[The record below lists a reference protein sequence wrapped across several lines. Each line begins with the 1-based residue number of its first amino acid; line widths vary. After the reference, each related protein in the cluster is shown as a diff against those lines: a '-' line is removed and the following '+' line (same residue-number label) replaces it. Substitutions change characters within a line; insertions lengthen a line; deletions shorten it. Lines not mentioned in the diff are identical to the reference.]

1 MKVFFGN
8 PATREEINNR
18 FERFFIKA
26 GSRWPWSYNRVKD
39 EHFKT
44 GGYPFPF
51 YLAYSA
57 NVLIAK
63 GYEVTACDGV
73 ALNLSDDEF
82 LSRVEQEKPD
92 IFIFETSMHAFRYDM
107 RLVERIKKLY
117 KNTITIVVG
126 PHPTGYAKE
135 LLKEFDQIDF
145 AIRGEYEF
153 AVLEL
158 LDCLKA
164 KEDFKLRNIKGIAF
178 REKNETIFV
187 HDEKAYINEINDL
200 PMPWFK
206 GFPEPKNNMLDIYG
220 DGINT
225 YKPAI
230 TLHSTRGCPY
240 KCNFCLWVQV
250 MYDNKKYRRFDPKRV
265 VDEMEYVVKEYGA
278 KEIYF
283 DEDNFCVHKKHV
295 ISLCE
300 EIKNRNL
307 NIKWSCMGD
316 AMTADEDM
324 IKAMSE
330 AGCIYMKFGVESG
343 NKEILKKIGKP
354 LDPDRAVLVSEWC
367 WKYGIMTHATFMF
380 GLTGETMKT
389 MEETL
394 DLANKIK
401 FDYAQA
407 SIATPFPGTRM
418 YQEAVEKGE
427 IDLHEKNENFDGTQ
441 SSVMRYSNNLK
452 SEDVVN
458 FRKKAIRSMIFNK
471 LKNLTWWKHA
481 IKHNIIKLKY
491 HGLSR
496 VLSPIRAYLNL

>member
-8 PATREEINNR
+8 PATRENINNR

-26 GSRWPWSYNRVKD
+26 GSRWPWSYNRAKD

-57 NVLIAK
+57 QILINQ
-63 GYEVTACDGV
+63 GYDVTACDGV
-73 ALNLSDDEF
+73 ALNLNDDQF
-82 LSRVEQEKPD
+82 LDRIVKEAPD
-92 IFIFETSMHAFRYDM
+92 IFIFETAMHAYRHDM
-107 RLVERIKKLY
+107 DLVKKIKEIDNKI
-117 KNTITIVVG
+117 ITIVVG
-126 PHPTGYAKE
+126 PHSTGYAKE
-135 LLKEFDQIDF
+135 LLEEFNQIDF
-145 AIRGEYEF
+145 AVRGEYEF
-153 AVLEL
+153 AVSEIVE
-158 LDCLKA
+158 CLKS
-164 KEDFKLRNIKGIAF
+164 KENFKLKNVDGVAF
-178 REKNETIFV
+178 REDNKSIFV
-187 HDEKAYINEINDL
+187 HSEKAYIDKINDL

-206 GFPEPKNNMLDIYG
+206 GFPEPKNNILDIYG

-240 KCNFCLWVQV
+240 KCDFCLWVQV

-307 NIKWSCMGD
+307 NVKWSCMGD
-316 AMTADEDM
+316 AMTADEEM
-324 IKAMSE
+324 IKAMGE

-354 LDPDRAVLVSEWC
+354 LDPERAVLVSEWC

-380 GLTGETMKT
+380 GLTSETKETMQ
-389 MEETL
+389 ETL
-394 DLANKIK
+394 DLANRIK

-418 YQEAVEKGE
+418 YQKALENNE
-427 IDLHEKNENFDGTQ
+427 IDQRYGNEKFDGTQ
-441 SSVMRYSNNLK
+441 SSVMRTKGLK
-452 SEDVVN
+452 PEEIVN
-458 FRKKAIRSMIFNK
+458 FRKKAIRSMVFNK
-471 LKNLTWWKHA
+471 LKNPVWWKHA
-481 IKHNIIKLKY
+481 IKHNSIKLRY

>member
-8 PATREEINNR
+8 PATRENINSK

-26 GSRWPWSYNRVKD
+26 GSRWPWSYNRSKN

-51 YLAYSA
+51 YLAYTA
-57 NVLIAK
+57 NILIKK
-63 GYEVTACDGV
+63 GYDVTACDGV
-73 ALNLSDDEF
+73 ALNLSDQEF
-82 LSRVEQEKPD
+82 LNRVKKESPH
-92 IFIFETSMHAFRYDM
+92 IFVFETAMHAFRYDM
-107 RLVERIKKLY
+107 QLIKKI
-117 KNTITIVVG
+117 KEINQDIITVVVG
-126 PHPTGYAKE
+126 PHATGYAKE
-135 LLKEFDQIDF
+135 LLKEFNQIDY

-153 AVLEL
+153 AVSQLVDIL
-158 LDCLKA
+158 SSKGTLKL
-164 KEDFKLRNIKGIAF
+164 KEIDGLAF
-178 REKNETIFV
+178 RENKSDIFV
-187 HDEKAYINEINDL
+187 NNNKAYIDEINDL

-206 GFPEPKNNMLDIYG
+206 GFPEPSNNMIDVYG

-240 KCNFCLWVQV
+240 KCDFCLWVQV

-265 VDEMEYVVKEYGA
+265 VDEMEHVIKEYGA

-300 EIKNRNL
+300 EIKNRKL

-316 AMTADEDM
+316 AMTADEEM
-324 IKAMSE
+324 IKAMGE
-330 AGCIYMKFGVESG
+330 AGCIYMKFGVENG

-354 LDPDRAVLVSEWC
+354 LDPERAVLVSEWC

-380 GLTGETMKT
+380 GLSGETKET
-389 MEETL
+389 MEDTL
-394 DLANKIK
+394 NLANRIK

-418 YQEAVEKGE
+418 YEKALANNE
-427 IDLHEKNENFDGTQ
+427 IDKTLSNESFDGAQ
-441 SSVMRYSNNLK
+441 SSVMK
-452 SEDVVN
+452 SSSGLQPHEIVK
-458 FRKKAIRSMIFNK
+458 FRKKAIRSMIINK
-471 LKNLTWWKHA
+471 LRNPTWWKHS
-481 IKHNIIKLKY
+481 IKHNSIKLRY
-491 HGLSR
+491 YGLSR